1 MYKNNIHK
9 IKNKNDIEQFLRV
22 LNNNVLNLSLSK
34 LQKIKNNIQNKPSF
48 INYDNNNF
56 SNLNDNNS
64 ITNLENQ
71 YNQNNNNFM
80 SKREIGN
87 QMEQK
92 YQDLMNKRNYESNE
106 PKRPSTPDFSLDG
119 SGKKTNTQQNE
130 ILPQNNDTFDNID
143 ALFSANI
150 TNNPDN
156 NFAINNNN
164 KINGDVERNL
174 QKMMNDRNYS
184 SEPPKQEKQNNNNI
198 NEIIQMQKI
207 MENTQY
213 NEQPKTQYIDLS
225 NMQYQREQPNMQY
238 QREQPKTQYID
249 LSNVQPNT
257 HYQREQP
264 NIQYQR
270 EQPNMQYQRE
280 QPNMQYQREQPKT
293 QYIDLSNIQYQREQ
307 PNTQYQ
313 REQPNTQYQRE
324 QPNSQYMGQQI
335 NNNNNILEQKIS
347 KIQMENKDD
356 YNILSNKLNKYNE
369 KNNEILKKINN
380 LEENILN
387 KLNSNNE
394 NKELDLIKKEKN
406 KVKDLM
412 KQLIDKQKNIKKDID
427 ILTEEKKSL
436 LNINEK
442 IITINVNKNNFIYN
456 LSDKIHNIEKINL
469 ISYNIQKNIYNINDN
484 NSTFFYYKDEE
495 KTFSIV
501 NGYYSINNLIDELNN
516 NDDNIIFKLNEI
528 TKKVEIY
535 CDCEIS
541 IYNKENSILKTLGF
555 TKNEYLDSDNF
566 IAEDLYDLRVNNVAK
581 IYLDNIVEKPYVIDL
596 DVDNYKINKEVSIN
610 NLDKIHIS
618 YNNINNNNF
627 NLTFSI
633 IYNSKKTNT
642 VTFDLVKNLQINDSE
657 SEVDEPYK
665 LNDNVK
671 IL

>member
-1 MYKNNIHK
+1 MYKNNVHK

-48 INYDNNNF
+48 INYDNKNNF
-56 SNLNDNNS
+56 SNFNDNNS
-64 ITNLENQ
+64 ITNLANQ
-71 YNQNNNNFM
+71 YNQNDNNFM
-80 SKREIGN
+80 SKREMGN

-156 NFAINNNN
+156 NFAINDNN

-174 QKMMNDRNYS
+174 QKMMSDRNYS
-184 SEPPKQEKQNNNNI
+184 SEPPKQEKQNNHNI

-249 LSNVQPNT
+249 LSNVQ
-257 HYQREQP
+257 
-264 NIQYQR
+264 YQR

-280 QPNMQYQREQPKT
+280 QPNNQF
-293 QYIDLSNIQYQREQ
+293 
-307 PNTQYQ
+307 
-313 REQPNTQYQRE
+313 
-324 QPNSQYMGQQI
+324 MGQQI

-347 KIQMENKDD
+347 QIQMENKDD

-380 LEENILN
+380 LEENILS

-394 NKELDLIKKEKN
+394 NKELDLVKKEKN

-412 KQLIDKQKNIKKDID
+412 KQLVDKQKNIKKEID
-427 ILTEEKKSL
+427 TLNNEKKSL

-442 IITINVNKNNFIYN
+442 IVTINVNKNNFIYN

-566 IAEDLYDLRVNNVAK
+566 IAENLYDLRVNNVAK
-581 IYLDNIVEKPYVIDL
+581 IYLDNILEKPYVIDL

-618 YNNINNNNF
+618 YNNINKNNV